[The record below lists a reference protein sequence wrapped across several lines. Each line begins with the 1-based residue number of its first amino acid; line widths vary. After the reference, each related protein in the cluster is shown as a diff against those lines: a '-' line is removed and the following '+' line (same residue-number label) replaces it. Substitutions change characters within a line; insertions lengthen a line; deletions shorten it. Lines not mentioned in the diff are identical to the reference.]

1 MGYTPRLYSDYYTT
15 HYIPYTIVSYI
26 TISFS
31 DYYTM
36 IRLLVWWCVIYSCV
50 TMVFSS
56 SIDTEYSDEY
66 YDDYLYSQEQEEEQ
80 SEAISLIPKSRV
92 LFDDDE
98 VNEQTDS
105 SAVNFST
112 KDDKLDLNRKI
123 SFSMPEERL
132 SNIEMTLRELNE
144 IFDKKNYMRDRERK

>member
-1 MGYTPRLYSDYYTT
+1 MGYTTRLYSYYCTT
-15 HYIPYTIVSYI
+15 HYTYLTLVSY
-26 TISFS
+26 TTWGFS
-31 DYYTM
+31 DYYSMTM

-50 TMVFSS
+50 TMVLSA

-80 SEAISLIPKSRV
+80 SEAISVDTRSRV

-98 VNEQTDS
+98 VNEETDS
-105 SAVNFST
+105 SAVKFST

-123 SFSMPEERL
+123 SFVIPEEKL
-132 SNIEMTLRELNE
+132 SKIELTLRE
-144 IFDKKNYMRDRERK
+144 

>member
-1 MGYTPRLYSDYYTT
+1 MGYTPRIYSDYYTT
-15 HYIPYTIVSYI
+15 HYTLVSY
-26 TISFS
+26 TTMGFS
-31 DYYTM
+31 DYYSMTM

-50 TMVFSS
+50 TMVFSA

-66 YDDYLYSQEQEEEQ
+66 YDNYLYSQEQEEEQ
-80 SEAISLIPKSRV
+80 SEAISVDTRSRV

-98 VNEQTDS
+98 ANEQTDS

>member
-15 HYIPYTIVSYI
+15 HYIYLTLVSYT

-31 DYYTM
+31 DYYSMTM

-50 TMVFSS
+50 TMVFSA

-80 SEAISLIPKSRV
+80 SEAISVDTRSRV

-98 VNEQTDS
+98 ANVQTDS
-105 SAVNFST
+105 SAVKFNT
-112 KDDKLDLNRKI
+112 KEDKLDLSRKI
-123 SFSMPEERL
+123 
-132 SNIEMTLRELNE
+132 
-144 IFDKKNYMRDRERK
+144 